1 MTEYFSPSRVAF
13 AASDAQPQES
23 RRRRSEDSAKCDAGA
38 AVFLF
43 KSTRATVVQCG
54 AFSDVQSS

>member
-13 AASDAQPQES
+13 AASDAQPQE
-23 RRRRSEDSAKCDAGA
+23 SEDSAKCDAGA